1 MMTTF
6 GGYSGLAVD
15 AWARPATR
23 VRAAG
28 GAYVDG
34 EWVAAG
40 PTSTAIRAAIQA
52 PSEADLRQ
60 LPEGER
66 TEAHVTIW
74 SRSDL
79 RTANEDTGTEADII
93 TGEDGQSYKVVRLAS
108 RTEGAFYRAIARL
121 ISDGRGRRV

>member
-1 MMTTF
+1 MTQF
-6 GGYSGLAVD
+6 GGYAGLAID

-28 GAYVDG
+28 GSYVDG

-40 PTSTAIRAAIQA
+40 PSSTAIRAAIQA
-52 PSEADLRQ
+52 PSEADVRQ

-66 TEAHVTIW
+66 TEAYVTIW

-79 RTANEDTGTEADII
+79 RTASEDGATEADHV
-93 TGEDGQSYKVVRLAS
+93 TGEDGQTYKVVRLAN

-121 ISDGRGRRV
+121 VSDGRGRRV